1 MANQDP
7 VLVTGGSGYIASF
20 VIAQLLEAGH
30 QVRATVRNLDKAPQA
45 SAAIATLTPLADR
58 IAWFAATLDADKGWA
73 EAVAGCAQVYHVA
86 SPLPLANPKD
96 DDVLVRPARDGALR
110 VLNAARDAG
119 VARVVMTSSTAAIA
133 YGHGS
138 RDVPFTEDDWSS
150 TADRSDS
157 SAYERSKLIAER
169 AAWDWHAREG
179 APLELVTVCPGAVL
193 GPVPGADFSAS
204 IDIVRKLLDGSVP
217 GLPRFGWPLVDVRDI
232 AALHILAMN
241 APQAAGRRYLGAGA
255 FLWMRD
261 IADVLRARVPEVARK
276 VPRLGL
282 PDWLVRLS
290 SRFDPVIRE
299 RLFELGKH
307 RPVSNAR
314 AIGELGWAPRDPA
327 QTIEDTARS
336 LIEQGLVKPR

>member
-1 MANQDP
+1 MADQDFY
-7 VLVTGGSGYIASF
+7 LVTGGSGYIASF
-20 VIAQLLEAGH
+20 IIAQLLEAGH
-30 QVRATVRNLDKAPQA
+30 RVRATVRKLDRAA
-45 SAAIATLTPLADR
+45 AATAAIAELTPLASTIEWR
-58 IAWFAATLDADKGWA
+58 AATLDADDGWA
-73 EAVAGCAQVYHVA
+73 EAVAGCAQVFHVA

-110 VLNAARDAG
+110 VLAAARDAG
-119 VARVVMTSSTAAIA
+119 VRRVVMTSSTAAIA

-150 TADRSDS
+150 AADRSDS
-157 SAYERSKLIAER
+157 SAYERSKLAAER
-169 AAWDWHAREG
+169 AAWDWLAREG
-179 APLELVTVCPGAVL
+179 GALELVTVCPGAVL
-193 GPVPGADFSAS
+193 GPVLGSDFSAS

-232 AALHILAMN
+232 AALHILAM
-241 APQAAGRRYLGAGA
+241 ASPQAAGRRYLGAGA
-255 FLWMRD
+255 FFWMRD
-261 IADVLRARVPEVARK
+261 IADVLRAGVPEVARK

-314 AIGELGWAPRDPA
+314 AIAELGWAPRDPA
-327 QTIEDTARS
+327 ETICDTARS
-336 LIEQGLVKPR
+336 LIARGLVKAG

>member
-1 MANQDP
+1 MANHDP

-20 VIAQLLEAGH
+20 IIAQLLEAGH
-30 QVRATVRNLDKAPQA
+30 PVRATVRHADKAPQA
-45 SAAIATLTPLADR
+45 TAAIAKLTPLADR
-58 IAWFAATLDADKGWA
+58 IEWFAATLDADHGWA
-73 EAVAGCAQVYHVA
+73 EAVAGCGQVYHVA

-110 VLNAARDAG
+110 VLKAARDAG

-138 RDVPFTEDDWSS
+138 RAVPFTEDDWSS
-150 TADRSDS
+150 AADRSDS
-157 SAYERSKLIAER
+157 SAYERSKLIAEQ
-169 AAWDWHAREG
+169 AAWAWHSSEG
-179 APLELVTVCPGAVL
+179 MALELVTVCPGAVL
-193 GPVPGADFSAS
+193 GPVLGADFSAS

-255 FLWMRD
+255 FFWMRD
-261 IADVLRARVPEVARK
+261 IADVLRTRVPEVARK
-276 VPRLGL
+276 VPRMGL

-314 AIGELGWAPRDPA
+314 AIDELGWAPRDSA